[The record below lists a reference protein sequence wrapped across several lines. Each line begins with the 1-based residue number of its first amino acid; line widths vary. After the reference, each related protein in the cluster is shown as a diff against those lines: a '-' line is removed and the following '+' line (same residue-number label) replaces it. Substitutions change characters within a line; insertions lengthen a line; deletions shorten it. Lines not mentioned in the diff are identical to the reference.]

1 MDKKTFNKYK
11 DTQKPLAIQFHLE
24 EINFGH
30 IKPSPASSFSM
41 GFDAGVSFALNL
53 INEMP
58 EKPEGE

>member
-1 MDKKTFNKYK
+1 MDKKTFNKHK
-11 DTQKPLAIQFHLE
+11 DIQKPLAIQFHLE
-24 EINFGH
+24 EINHGS
-30 IKPSPASSFSM
+30 IKPNTANSFSM